1 METKSNQKV
10 EHFLSQFV
18 FSCLGLG
25 VFFRR
30 ALIPASPGFV
40 GIPGAFC
47 RKSRRGGGW
56 GGGVFIAVG
65 GLDFGPAASLSLFL
79 CLYSVFSF
87 FVIVSLAV
95 RLLYHR
101 VLGRPFTLSSCP
113 WPSCLC
119 IVLLFFFLFRACGIR
134 CRSGW
139 PTRRYSERY
148 RGFQAA
154 TEKCQ
159 HVGSGLVSHRD
170 VYDVRSIRSSE
181 HLCDP
186 AGQTLIRYDGWGSSL
201 PGGAC
206 P

>member
-1 METKSNQKV
+1 M
-10 EHFLSQFV
+10 FRFGCV
-18 FSCLGLG
+18 FSQSLDPCIARLRGNPRSLLQKESARRWLRWRCLHCR
-25 VFFRR
+25 RR
-30 ALIPASPGFV
+30 ARFRAC
-40 GIPGAFC
+40 GISFT
-47 RKSRRGGGW
+47 
-56 GGGVFIAVG
+56 F
-65 GLDFGPAASLSLFL
+65 FMSLFSFQFL
-79 CLYSVFSF
+79 C
-87 FVIVSLAV
+87 
-95 RLLYHR
+95 HR
-101 VLGRPFTLSSCP
+101 VIGRPFTLSSCP

-186 AGQTLIRYDGWGSSL
+186 AGQTLIRYDG
-201 PGGAC
+201 
-206 P
+206 